1 MWHAE
6 MRGICAQY
14 SFYKTSNEPV
24 KPYCINL
31 AELRNLTNLS
41 GVKWAQVGRVGKAGK
56 TKE

>member
-24 KPYCINL
+24 KPYCIDL
-31 AELRNLTNLS
+31 AELKNLTNLS
-41 GVKWAQVGRVGKAGK
+41 GVKWAQAGRKG
-56 TKE
+56 ERR